1 MSQSHT
7 PGPWRQDTMSGT
19 TVWGG
24 DKTHGNAVAVC
35 QGFEREENR
44 ANAALIAAA
53 PDLLDAARCAIA
65 YDAAIQSCAN
75 DPDRMSSFCTA
86 EGDSLDA
93 LYAAWIDAARAA
105 IAKATGG

>member
-1 MSQSHT
+1 MNQSHT

-53 PDLLDAARCAIA
+53 PELLEALREALGHIEDSAEVAG
-65 YDAAIQSCAN
+65 QSEPFSVK
-75 DPDRMSSFCTA
+75 DYY
-86 EGDSLDA
+86 A
-93 LYAAWIDAARAA
+93 L